1 MSDFLNWA
9 AGAATG
15 VLSAFG
21 IGGGTLLLL
30 YLTFWAGFSQQDAQ
44 GINLL
49 YFLPTAAASLPGHLK
64 NGLIDRRIAL
74 LGGICGCT
82 AAVAGS
88 FAATAAAPSL
98 LRKCFGGYLIVTGI
112 LTFFRKKQA
121 EK

>member
-1 MSDFLNWA
+1 MSDFLNWI

-15 VLSAFG
+15 ILSAFG

-64 NGLIDRRIAL
+64 NGLIDKKSAL
-74 LGGICGCT
+74 WGGLCGCA

-88 FAATAAAPSL
+88 LAATAAAPAL
-98 LRKCFGGYLIVTGI
+98 LRKFFGGYLIVTGL
-112 LTFFRKKQA
+112 LTFFRKKQT
-121 EK
+121 K